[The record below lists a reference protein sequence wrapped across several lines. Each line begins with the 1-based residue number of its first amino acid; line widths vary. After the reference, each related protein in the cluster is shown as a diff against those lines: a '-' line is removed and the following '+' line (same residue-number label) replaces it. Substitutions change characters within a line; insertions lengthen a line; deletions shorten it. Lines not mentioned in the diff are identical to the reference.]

1 VLYNLTRRGIE
12 WGLLPWCHRHKMPV
26 MAYSPLEQGRLG
38 TTPALREIARRHGVT
53 PMQVALAWVL
63 HREGVI
69 AIPKATNLEHV
80 RDNRGA
86 LDLTLTRDDLAELA
100 RAFKPPTGETPLAML

>member
-1 VLYNLTRRGIE
+1 
-12 WGLLPWCHRHKMPV
+12 
-26 MAYSPLEQGRLG
+26 
-38 TTPALREIARRHGVT
+38 
-53 PMQVALAWVL
+53 MQVALAWVL